1 MNHTDLKYA
10 KQDLGILLCVAL
22 YGIFRFVAQNTS
34 PCFEGTACY
43 LYSSVQRLLFGLAGL
58 ILFVKIYKKS
68 WKHVIHTKNLKSG
81 FAAGSGLI
89 LFIIL
94 LAFKMAIGIHS
105 FYNTTWTVYFSYLL
119 CLQLATGF
127 WEELTFRAFLLEGYF
142 QRKNAT
148 WKYRLTYAC
157 ISFLFFG
164 FIHAMDCGSISD
176 AGNTFMVT
184 GIFGF
189 VFAAMYLY
197 SHNIL
202 APMLL
207 HFIYDIF
214 ANFPQFAE
222 QWNDA
227 SPLFLLVNNCL
238 LPVSFVFM
246 LVVSL
251 IFVFK
256 EPSYRIEKN

>member
-1 MNHTDLKYA
+1 MNHTDLTYA
-10 KQDLGILLCVAL
+10 KQDFGILLCAAL

-43 LYSSVQRLLFGLAGL
+43 LYSSVQRLLFGLA
-58 ILFVKIYKKS
+58 
-68 WKHVIHTKNLKSG
+68 
-81 FAAGSGLI
+81 GLI

-127 WEELTFRAFLLEGYF
+127 WEELAFRAFLLEGYF
-142 QRKNAT
+142 QRKHAT
-148 WKYRLTYAC
+148 WKCRLTYAC
-157 ISFLFFG
+157 ISFFFFG

-184 GIFGF
+184 GILGF
-189 VFAAMYLY
+189 VFAAMYLH

-246 LVVSL
+246 LVVSF

-256 EPSYRIEKN
+256 EPSYRIEKI